1 MADAPQASGAMDL
14 VSGITNAADTS
25 SDNIMGY
32 MQQLINTSQQK
43 KKFGLDKEKWGIEKA
58 LLLNRLAENQS
69 AMDWKKAFRTA
80 MTAR

>member
-1 MADAPQASGAMDL
+1 MADSQASGAIGL
-14 VSGITNAADTS
+14 IGGITNACDTS

-32 MQQLINTSQQK
+32 MQQLIDTSQQK

>member
-1 MADAPQASGAMDL
+1 MADSQASGAIGL
-14 VSGITNAADTS
+14 IGGITNAADTS

-32 MQQLINTSQQK
+32 MQQLIDTSQQK